1 MMKII
6 LFAIFLLV
14 SLLTMGTQGRPIY
27 PSEGSAEA
35 PLAQASQSRSFNWHQ
50 VTLDWKTVGTNIG
63 FIGLVILA
71 GICLCCTAYFQTLK
85 ECLSN
90 AFHRLIYGVVQDDI
104 ETLLQQHL
112 PQRAHRYLELDDD
125 DDDEDEEPRGKH
137 HYHVKHEMGHHQ
149 RDHHQKHHV
158 AERHNI
164 VRNGRKDPRQMKKE
178 QKPSIKK
185 ILKKPIQKLNVKKFV
200 PKAPKIVQK
209 LKVPKFIKKMRR

>member
-1 MMKII
+1 MKFI
-6 LFAIFLLV
+6 LYAIFLLV

-27 PSEGSAEA
+27 PSKG
-35 PLAQASQSRSFNWHQ
+35 SRSFNWHQ
-50 VTLDWKTVGTNIG
+50 VTLDWKTVGTITG

-71 GICLCCTAYFQTLK
+71 GMCLCCTAYFQALK

-104 ETLLQQHL
+104 ESLLQQHL
-112 PQRAHRYLELDDD
+112 PQRAHRYLELDE
-125 DDDEDEEPRGKH
+125 DDDEDEEPRGKDR
-137 HYHVKHEMGHHQ
+137 YHVKHEMGHHQ
-149 RDHHQKHHV
+149 RDHRQKHHV
-158 AERHNI
+158 AARHNI
-164 VRNGRKDPRQMKKE
+164 VRNGRKDPRQLNKE